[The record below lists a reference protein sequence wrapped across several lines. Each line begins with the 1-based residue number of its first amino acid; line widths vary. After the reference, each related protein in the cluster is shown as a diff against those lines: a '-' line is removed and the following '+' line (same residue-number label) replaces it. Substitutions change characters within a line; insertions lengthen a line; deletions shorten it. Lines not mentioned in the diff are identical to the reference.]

1 MVVLVVGEE
10 LCVSMCLASFAA
22 GSTPD
27 AGSDLDEELNV
38 LFAPS
43 SDPLLGSQAAS
54 GSTLA
59 FKVRVSFRN
68 ASE

>member
-1 MVVLVVGEE
+1 MVLVVGEE

-27 AGSDLDEELNV
+27 AGSGLGAELNV
-38 LFAPS
+38 LFALS
-43 SDPLLGSQAAS
+43 SDPLLGSGAAS

-59 FKVRVSFRN
+59 SKVGVPFRN